1 MRFRERLQRFMYGR
15 YGVDGFNQ
23 WMTYFVLGLL
33 ILNLFIKSSI
43 LSLAADVLLILCIF
57 RMLSRNT
64 VKRSQE
70 NAKFYQIKG
79 KITGWWK
86 SRIQLAKQLKEY
98 HIYKCPSCKQKIRIP
113 RGKGK
118 ICVTCPKC
126 RTEFIKKA
134 DRVTIPCWCEYFT
147 PVFSCK

>member
-33 ILNLFIKSSI
+33 IANLFLKSAI
-43 LSLAADVLLILCIF
+43 IGLLADVLLVYCIF
-57 RMLSRNT
+57 RMFSRNT

-70 NAKFYQIKG
+70 NAKFYQMKG
-79 KITGWWK
+79 KVIGLFK
-86 SRIQLAKQLKEY
+86 SKINLAKQLKEY

-126 RTEFIKKA
+126 KTEFVKK
-134 DRVTIPCWCEYFT
+134 
-147 PVFSCK
+147 S